1 MVNDVEVEI
10 WKEYDTKLTGSY
22 GLLVSNFGSFKNTNL
37 DVKKVSDNGAGY
49 KFVTVY
55 HRVDGKGRSKHFYVH
70 RLVASLFC
78 HNPNPEEYIQVNHK
92 DGDKSNNHYSNLEW
106 VSPSSNIKHSHKEGL
121 SMARRNHGALNSVG
135 KLRASWA
142 YYQVKFAGRGIGE
155 MANELRI
162 PRTTLSSI
170 INKRCRVSLTDKV
183 DALGVKY
190 GGGLDKKS
198 LWDYI

>member
-1 MVNDVEVEI
+1 MELEI
-10 WKEYDTKLTGSY
+10 WKEFDTKLPSGK
-22 GLLVSNFGSFKNTNL
+22 GLIVSNFGRLKNI
-37 DVKKVSDNGAGY
+37 DWKDRKIGDNGAGY
-49 KFVTVY
+49 KNVNMTYF
-55 HRVDGKGRSKHFYVH
+55 VDGVQKSKKFYVH

-121 SMARRNHGALNSVG
+121 SMARRNHGAVNSVG

-142 YYQVKFAGRGIGE
+142 YYQVKFAGRGVAE
-155 MANELRI
+155 MANEMRI

-170 INKRCRVSLTDKV
+170 INKRCRVDLTDRV
-183 DALGVKY
+183 DALGTKY
-190 GGGLDKKS
+190 GGELDKKA